1 MAVRARKIPEEID
14 LEKETARERMAAIRE
29 RRTLEDDDYEK
40 IVDKKRKRNKRKNQS
55 GKEHLLENLKAKNG
69 MRLLREHGR
78 LIEFSHRDTISKRMK
93 DDDLS
98 EWQKFCDKSQQHSAK
113 LLQNQPDIVKRLN
126 EKNRVEK
133 EKEIQRREKEE
144 AANGEWHYNGEMD
157 EWEWTGE
164 NEPEYYEEPL
174 INEALTDAERQVC
187 KEAEERWMNAAIEER
202 KQQRREKK
210 KEKDKERKEAMGKPV
225 NPLPARKMCQYEKI
239 QESIIKE
246 REEAMANCNFYEDL
260 LDANRKMGFFG
271 ETCQSDDKRE
281 QTK

>member
-1 MAVRARKIPEEID
+1 M
-14 LEKETARERMAAIRE
+14 
-29 RRTLEDDDYEK
+29 
-40 IVDKKRKRNKRKNQS
+40 
-55 GKEHLLENLKAKNG
+55 
-69 MRLLREHGR
+69 
-78 LIEFSHRDTISKRMK
+78 
-93 DDDLS
+93 
-98 EWQKFCDKSQQHSAK
+98 
-113 LLQNQPDIVKRLN
+113 QNQPDIVTRLN

-133 EKEIQRREKEE
+133 EKEIQRREKEKEE

-225 NPLPARKMCQYEKI
+225 NPLPAREMCQYEKI
-239 QESIIKE
+239 RESIIKE
-246 REEAMANCNFYEDL
+246 RE
-260 LDANRKMGFFG
+260 
-271 ETCQSDDKRE
+271 
-281 QTK
+281 

>member
-1 MAVRARKIPEEID
+1 M
-14 LEKETARERMAAIRE
+14 
-29 RRTLEDDDYEK
+29 
-40 IVDKKRKRNKRKNQS
+40 
-55 GKEHLLENLKAKNG
+55 ENLKAKNG

-133 EKEIQRREKEE
+133 EKEIQRREKEKEE

-187 KEAEERWMNAAIEER
+187 KEAEER
-202 KQQRREKK
+202 
-210 KEKDKERKEAMGKPV
+210 
-225 NPLPARKMCQYEKI
+225 
-239 QESIIKE
+239 
-246 REEAMANCNFYEDL
+246 
-260 LDANRKMGFFG
+260 
-271 ETCQSDDKRE
+271 
-281 QTK
+281 